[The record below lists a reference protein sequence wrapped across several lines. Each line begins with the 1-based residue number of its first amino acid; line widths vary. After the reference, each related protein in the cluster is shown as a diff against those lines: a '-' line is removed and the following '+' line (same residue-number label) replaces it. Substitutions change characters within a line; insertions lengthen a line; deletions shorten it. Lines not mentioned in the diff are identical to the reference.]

1 MLQMKLLTG
10 KTTLAGWTKVLSRA
24 LINLNDQPVGPV
36 SPYARLG
43 TPELKCEEVVMKWG
57 KNLIENAFNKFG
69 HEKQRNRMVSGWG
82 CVY

>member
-1 MLQMKLLTG
+1 MKLLTG

-43 TPELKCEEVVMKWG
+43 TPELKCE
-57 KNLIENAFNKFG
+57 
-69 HEKQRNRMVSGWG
+69 
-82 CVY
+82 